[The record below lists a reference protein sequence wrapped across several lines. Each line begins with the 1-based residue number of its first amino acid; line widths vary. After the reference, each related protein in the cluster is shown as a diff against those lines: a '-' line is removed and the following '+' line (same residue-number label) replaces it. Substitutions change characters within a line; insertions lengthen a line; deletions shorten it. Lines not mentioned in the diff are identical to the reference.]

1 MYLWDE
7 IYGVARQYL
16 LYKEIP
22 AYTKSAQA
30 SSECLGIGAE
40 EPFGNDAALYCNIL
54 ARVRSQPLV
63 TVLLKQIILRN
74 KQASTFHSNPL
85 QNHNLRSPLAHS
97 VESRLRTNAIMQ

>member
-1 MYLWDE
+1 
-7 IYGVARQYL
+7 
-16 LYKEIP
+16 
-22 AYTKSAQA
+22 
-30 SSECLGIGAE
+30 
-40 EPFGNDAALYCNIL
+40 
-54 ARVRSQPLV
+54 VRSQPLV